1 MKYMLQTKWEK
12 RFDSELIEAVYSST
26 SQTYTRFKAS
36 PKEVKQFISN
46 LRKADEE
53 ALIKMLPVIGGKCD
67 KWDAGYNTGIEK
79 ARQLI
84 KDYYKSN

>member
-12 RFDSELIEAVYSST
+12 RFDSELTEAVYSST

-53 ALIKMLPVIGGKCD
+53 ALIKIFD
-67 KWDAGYNTGIEK
+67 KDTNFTSETIK
-79 ARQLI
+79 QLI
-84 KDYYKSN
+84 KNYYKFN